1 MDTQPVQW
9 RIEMLGVLRAR
20 SAGRAVERFQ
30 TQKTGALLAFLACHP
45 GRRHSREELVDLLW
59 PDAEIGPGRNRLSQ
73 ALGWL
78 RSQLEPDG
86 VAPGTIVL
94 ADRQSVGLSRSLV
107 TTDLAEFEAALSAA
121 EAGGPAHIVS
131 LQRAVALYQGE
142 LLPGHYD
149 AWVLAERARLL
160 GHYLSAL
167 RRLAGHHERER
178 DWEAALTCARR
189 AVAADPL
196 AEELHCDLIRLLAAA
211 GQPGAA
217 RRQFRELERLLA
229 EELDEAPSAATCALR
244 ERIQQDGQT
253 RRDEPPAAVSDQ
265 AQHPRLPVPLTRFF
279 GRDAEVAQG
288 VALVQA
294 EGVRLVTLTGTG
306 GAGKTRLAVEI
317 AARLAG
323 SYPDSVWFAPL
334 ADLTDAHLLP
344 NALADLLR
352 LPQTGTSP
360 LLETVA
366 AALARRPSLLV
377 LDNFEHLRDGA
388 APLLRDLLARA
399 PTLTVLVTSRHR
411 LGLEGEQELSVP
423 PLPMPPDSLLKS
435 PEQAKI
441 PDQVK
446 IPDQAGTESVMRVDS
461 VRLFVDRARAVRPDF
476 VVTAENADAVAD
488 LCRRLEGLPLAL
500 ELCAAWAQTLTPAQM
515 LSQLTHRFDLLVSRR
530 ADIAPRHRSL
540 RAALEYSYLLLPPSL
555 QGFFIQI
562 SIFRGGWTLEAA
574 EEVCL
579 GGVPGGPTLV
589 ALTNLTELRER
600 SLLIV
605 EERAGA
611 GNESGMRY
619 RMLEAL
625 REFAGEQRT
634 LAEEPVLRR
643 HHAAYFL
650 RLAEDAGAHLSGPQ
664 QARRLA
670 RLEAEHDNL
679 RAALGWAVE
688 SQDAETG
695 LRLAVALSKFWE
707 MRGYFREARQWLE
720 RLLLL
725 APEPEPGG
733 AGRRLRAQTLTA
745 YANALDG
752 LTDFASAEAQAG
764 KALAV
769 WRELGDAS
777 GMASS
782 LALLGSIAMMHEDYG
797 PAVQLLQEARNLA
810 RDAGD
815 ERMAAG
821 AVHNL
826 GRIALARQN
835 WSEASD
841 ALAESLEAHRAL
853 GDRNKAAAALNN
865 LGLVARYGGDL
876 KAALALLRQALA
888 EHRELGDRPRT
899 AISLLNIGT
908 VERIAGRR
916 DEAASALRQAT
927 ALALEIDDR
936 RVQTWCIKET
946 GHLLCAGRH
955 WVEGVRLLSASESLR
970 QTLGMSFSPA
980 DPGELS
986 RDVPLARSALGE
998 AEYEAAWRAG
1008 GRWDIQQACA
1018 WAVEGLDRERPAGYE
1033 I

>member
-1 MDTQPVQW
+1 MDTQPLQW
-9 RIEMLGVLRAR
+9 RIEMLGGLRAR
-20 SAGRAVERFQ
+20 SAGRVVERFQ

-45 GRRHSREELVDLLW
+45 DRRHSREELVDLLW

-73 ALGWL
+73 AVGWL
-78 RSQLEPDG
+78 RSRFEPDG
-86 VAPGTIVL
+86 AAPGSVLL
-94 ADRQSVGLSRSLV
+94 ADRQSVGLSRELV
-107 TTDLAEFEAALSAA
+107 MTDVAEFEAALSAA
-121 EAGGPAHIVS
+121 EGGGAAEVPS
-131 LQRAVALYQGE
+131 LQRALALYRGE

-160 GHYLSAL
+160 GLYLSGL
-167 RRLAGHHERER
+167 RRLAAHHEHER
-178 DWEAALTCARR
+178 DWDAALTCARR

-196 AEELHCDLIRLLAAA
+196 AEELHCDLIRLLAAG

-229 EELDEAPSAATCALR
+229 EELDEPPSAAARALR
-244 ERIQQDGQT
+244 DRIQQDGQV
-253 RRDEPPAAVSDQ
+253 RQDSPSPPMPGKA
-265 AQHPRLPVPLTRFF
+265 PRPPLPSPLTRFF
-279 GRDAEVAQG
+279 GRDAEVARTM
-288 VALVQA
+288 ALVQT

-306 GAGKTRLAVEI
+306 GAGKTRLAIE
-317 AARLAG
+317 AATRLAD
-323 SYPDSVWFAPL
+323 SYRGCLWFVPL
-334 ADLTDAHLLP
+334 ADLSDARLLP
-344 NALADLLR
+344 NALADVLR
-352 LPQTGTSP
+352 LPQTGPDP

-366 AALARRPSLLV
+366 GSLARRPSLLV

-388 APLLRDLLARA
+388 APLLRDLLAWA

-423 PLPMPPDSLLKS
+423 PLSLPPRS
-435 PEQAKI
+435 PLTGS
-441 PDQVK
+441 
-446 IPDQAGTESVMRVDS
+446 DQAGAEAVMRVDS
-461 VRLFVDRARAVRPDF
+461 VCLFVDRARAVRPDF
-476 VVTAENADAVAD
+476 AVTPGNADAVAD

-555 QGFFIQI
+555 QEFFIQV
-562 SIFRGGWTLEAA
+562 SVFRGGWTLEAA
-574 EEVCL
+574 EAVCL
-579 GGVPGGPTLV
+579 GGTPGGQALA
-589 ALTNLTELRER
+589 ALTSLTELRER

-605 EERAGA
+605 EGGA
-611 GNESGMRY
+611 EPGQDSGMRY

-625 REFAGEQRT
+625 REFAAEQRT
-634 LAEEPVLRR
+634 LAEEPGLRR

-650 RLAEDAGAHLSGPQ
+650 RLAEDAGAHLSGPR
-664 QARRLA
+664 QALWLA

-679 RAALGWAVE
+679 RAALGWSVE
-688 SQDAETG
+688 SQDAGTG
-695 LRLAVALSKFWE
+695 LRLAVTLSKFWE

-720 RLLLL
+720 RLLPL
-725 APEPEPGG
+725 APEPGPGG
-733 AGRRLRAQTLTA
+733 AGPGGAGNRLWAQTLTA
-745 YANALDG
+745 YANALEG
-752 LTDFASAEAQAG
+752 LTDFAAAEAQAG

-769 WRELGDAS
+769 WRNLGDAS
-777 GMASS
+777 GMAST

-797 PAVQLLQEARNLA
+797 PAVRLLQEARGLA

-826 GRIALARQN
+826 GRIALARQD

-853 GDRNKAAAALNN
+853 GDRNKAAAARNN
-865 LGLVARYGGDL
+865 LGLVARYRGDL
-876 KAALALLRQALA
+876 GAARALLHQALA

-908 VERIAGRR
+908 VERIARR
-916 DEAASALRQAT
+916 GDEAASALTQAT

-936 RVQTWCIKET
+936 RVQTWCVKET
-946 GHLLCAGRH
+946 GHLMCAERR
-955 WVEGVRLLSASESLR
+955 WATGVRLLSASEGLR
-970 QTLGMSFSPA
+970 RTLGMSFSPA

-986 RDVPLARSALGE
+986 RDVSLARSALGDTGF
-998 AEYEAAWRAG
+998 EAAWQAG
-1008 GRWDIQQACA
+1008 CGWDIRQACA
-1018 WAVEGLDRERPAGYE
+1018 QATQAVEGSDQAPFSGHG